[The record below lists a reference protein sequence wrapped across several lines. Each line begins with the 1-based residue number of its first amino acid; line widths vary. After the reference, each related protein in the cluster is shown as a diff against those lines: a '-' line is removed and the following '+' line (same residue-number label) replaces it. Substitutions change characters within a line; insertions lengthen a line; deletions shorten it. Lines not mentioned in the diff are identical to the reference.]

1 MVRARNRAIL
11 KHICAK
17 NARKPM
23 EYSLAVDDEDYNSLD
38 DVLRDYGY
46 EEDEE
51 DYHEEEDYYDFP
63 EDDGAGFFDPEE
75 K

>member
-1 MVRARNRAIL
+1 
-11 KHICAK
+11 
-17 NARKPM
+17 M